1 MPLYGEC
8 CCCKEPIPHLEAHG
22 EKSQLPFQAIQRS
35 KTFENMIPNPC
46 WCQGGRGVQ
55 HEHQSGQTPLFSVLL
70 KPVLSVFRT
79 ILGIST
85 CQTVRDSLILK
96 AAHPS
101 TPPSN
106 GCVCPED
113 VWKQTF
119 QSEAFSRENST
130 KAHLV
135 PRSFFISR
143 VPHFFSFLISQN
155 SFH

>member
-1 MPLYGEC
+1 
-8 CCCKEPIPHLEAHG
+8 
-22 EKSQLPFQAIQRS
+22 
-35 KTFENMIPNPC
+35 MIPNPC

-101 TPPSN
+101 TPLSN

-155 SFH
+155 SFHQDQLFSISNQFEPLNSFIHIKLY